1 MWFSPI
7 STVVRLHKNNEI
19 CPDLKF
25 ISYGARS
32 NDAQFMSRT
41 ALKSAKLD
49 GSHFWLNGHIKHVES
64 VIDYAL
70 NNFYVLRQLIMTFAY
85 LKWVSSAT
93 CINQGKTKEFFR
105 KARLAGRAIHD
116 NPLKQCSRHLGILIP
131 RQICTKL
138 NI

>member
-1 MWFSPI
+1 MWFSPL

-49 GSHFWLNGHIKHVES
+49 GSHFWLNGHIEHVES

-70 NNFYVLRQLIMTFAY
+70 NNFYALRRQLIMTFAY
-85 LKWVSSAT
+85 LQWANSASY
-93 CINQGKTKEFFR
+93 INQGKTKEF
-105 KARLAGRAIHD
+105 L
-116 NPLKQCSRHLGILIP
+116 
-131 RQICTKL
+131 
-138 NI
+138 